1 MKPDELRAII
11 KQPESDVL
19 EFKTR
24 LPDPRLT
31 ARLISAFA
39 NTKGGTLIV
48 GVKEGGE
55 VVGIDEPTRA
65 QRILE
70 QAAKW
75 ISPSVVIQSD
85 IVNLDGRTVLVAT
98 IQKGLESPHLV
109 DGQVLQRVGDRITP
123 ITSKALYNNIQE
135 RATSID
141 DVLSGVRR
149 LSMIIEQLNKE
160 LIAAKSW
167 RSKVADM
174 VLGGVIGALI
184 SIALAI
190 LLGIG

>member
-1 MKPDELRAII
+1 MKPDELREII
-11 KQPESDVL
+11 KQPESNVL

-65 QRILE
+65 QRVLE
-70 QAAKW
+70 QAGKQ
-75 ISPSVVIQSD
+75 ISPPVVIQSD
-85 IVNLDGRTVLVAT
+85 VVNLDGKTVLVAT
-98 IQKGLESPHLV
+98 IQKGLQSPHLV
-109 DGQVLQRVGDRITP
+109 DGQILQRVGDRITP
-123 ITSKALYNNIQE
+123 ITSSALYNNIRE
-135 RATSID
+135 RARSVD
-141 DVLSGVRR
+141 DILSEVKR
-149 LSMIIEQLNKE
+149 LSTTIEQLNKE

-167 RSKVADM
+167 RSKIADM
-174 VLGGVIGALI
+174 VLGGIIGALI

-190 LLGIG
+190 LLRIE